1 MRVLEKDAHEIVY
14 LAFTGYPLSQ
24 IAELKFMSEKGIR
37 DLLKRVVK
45 NFEKF
50 EGLRINYESYV
61 PEVVQVDEIYV
72 KIQGEERFYAWLAYD
87 PVNKF
92 LIDFELGHRDQESL
106 EKLFKRLSRYRGKV
120 KLCLIDGYR
129 GFEDMIK
136 KYFGKNGHMPTT
148 GVLNKSRFIKKT
160 NKFFTYGIFGK
171 SRRDVE
177 ELIQHYGIGEEIS
190 TALIER
196 FNRDIRDR
204 AAPMKRR
211 TARLARVL
219 DWIVLLFKGIRF
231 LHNYTKPHWK
241 LSRRSSKN
249 WIVSPVTPGMRGG
262 VTSDVLTILQVL
274 KTPSV
279 VK

>member
-1 MRVLEKDAHEIVY
+1 MRILEKDTHEIVY

-24 IAELKFMSEKGIR
+24 IAELKFLSEKGIR
-37 DLLKRVVK
+37 DLLIRVVK

-106 EKLFKRLSRYRGKV
+106 EKLFQRLSKYRGKV

-129 GFEDMIK
+129 GFEDVIK

-171 SRRDVE
+171 SRAAVE
-177 ELIQHYGIGEEIS
+177 ELIRHYGIGKEIS

-211 TARLARVL
+211 THRLARL
-219 DWIVLLFKGIRF
+219 LSWIELFFRGIRF
-231 LHNYTKPHWK
+231 LHNYTKPHWA
-241 LSRRSSKN
+241 LSERSSKN
-249 WIVSPVTPGMRGG
+249 WICTPVTPGMHAG
-262 VTSDVLTILQVL
+262 VCIKTLTILEVL
-274 KTPSV
+274 KTPISS
-279 VK
+279 